1 MKTIGVTSPVKL
13 RDGRS
18 IFFNNEKIIRALAS
32 LPTGVVLPNL
42 EKYKFQLDPE
52 QKDDVAEQ
60 AKKTAYDYVGDATA
74 TVDSLL
80 EERPPKMPVS
90 TKDMNDLNVLK
101 RFFEDLHYRLL
112 ERKRFVLRGLRVQL
126 PEVYNTTFSMD
137 YYNSWVV
144 KEIEQVFIK
153 AF

>member
-1 MKTIGVTSPVKL
+1 
-13 RDGRS
+13 
-18 IFFNNEKIIRALAS
+18 
-32 LPTGVVLPNL
+32 
-42 EKYKFQLDPE
+42 LDPE

-90 TKDMNDLNVLK
+90 TKDMNDLNVLR

-112 ERKRFVLRGLRVQL
+112 ERKRFVLRGLRIQL
-126 PEVYNTTFSMD
+126 PDVYNTTFSMD